1 MRVNKLKLMYYKSK
15 QMIVLNKFLED
26 EKLAEMRKVN
36 RNSINT
42 KEKKFTSVLWVE
54 CWWPHNIRIF
64 KL

>member
-1 MRVNKLKLMYYKSK
+1 MYYKSK

-42 KEKKFTSVLWVE
+42 KEKIFTSVLWVE